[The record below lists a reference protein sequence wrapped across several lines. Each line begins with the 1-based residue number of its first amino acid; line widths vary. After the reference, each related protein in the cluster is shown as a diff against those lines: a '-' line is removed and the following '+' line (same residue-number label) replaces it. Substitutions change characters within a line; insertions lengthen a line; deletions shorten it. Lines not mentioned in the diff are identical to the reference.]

1 MQLKTRT
8 SKGPRAKG
16 AALVEHGILVGL
28 IAVVAIGGVSQLG
41 GKVSETFTLAAD
53 EVAMADGAGASGSD
67 NGAAAEGVNS
77 GTGSA
82 GGAPEPAPGESM
94 EQDSFDEGTPL
105 NVASNRRLVFLDPS
119 PYGYA
124 GSNNSAHHANSA
136 SPETSGLAWLE
147 IPEGKITYPGR
158 YEASLIVGNFN
169 NKPFIS
175 QYELGMRSG
184 GAYMTPVVQS
194 MPEPALGATEVW
206 TMHYDIT
213 REQIDAGLS
222 FAIDVIYNG
231 QNRNAS
237 FDDLEIVYAP

>member
-1 MQLKTRT
+1 MQLKTWT

-28 IAVVAIGGVSQLG
+28 IAVVAIGAVSQLG

-53 EVAMADGAGASGSD
+53 EVAMADGAGAATTGGESSGAG
-67 NGAAAEGVNS
+67 N
-77 GTGSA
+77 A
-82 GGAPEPAPGESM
+82 GGAPEPAPGETM
-94 EQDSFDEGTPL
+94 QQDSFDEGTPP
-105 NVASNRRLVFLDPS
+105 NVASNRRLVFIDPS

-124 GSNNSAHHANSA
+124 GSNDSAHHANSA

-147 IPEGKITYPGR
+147 IPEGNITHPGR

-184 GAYMTPVVQS
+184 GEYLAPVVS
-194 MPEPALGATEVW
+194 NMPVPARGSTEVW
-206 TMHYDIT
+206 TMSYDIT
-213 REQIDAGLS
+213 QEQINAGLS
-222 FAIDVIYNG
+222 FAIDVIYDG
-231 QNRNAS
+231 QNHNAS